1 MSWWCMQEKVRL
13 ADTTWWFGAS
23 DRADPTESGHY
34 GVMTRTGPREDIAE
48 MGLHNGPPVDL
59 VPQGATADG
68 TAEERRVHDFRV
80 VEYRTPRGNAAAY
93 YSKTNPLA
101 PLDHVAVKSNTSASK
116 TVVVPLEPNGDR

>member
-1 MSWWCMQEKVRL
+1 
-13 ADTTWWFGAS
+13 
-23 DRADPTESGHY
+23 
-34 GVMTRTGPREDIAE
+34 MTRTGPREDIAE

-59 VPQGATADG
+59 VREGA

-116 TVVVPLEPNGDR
+116 AVVVPLEPNGGR